1 MVTAFPSDG
10 GRPHDTP
17 AAYAGAESGAGR
29 SGHSLQEVDA
39 VDASDWDARY
49 AATDLVWSV
58 EPNRFVAEIFTGLS
72 PGAVLDVAAGEG
84 RNAIWLAEQGWH
96 VTASDYSAVA
106 VERMRTLAV
115 QRLGD
120 GAGRLDAVVADAT
133 HAAPS
138 PGGPGADDGYNA
150 ALFCYLQL
158 PMPERAEAWRRGV
171 EALRP
176 GGRLVV
182 VGHAGRNLGEGYGGP
197 SSRDVLYDPDEVL
210 DEVAALPVEVVDAA
224 VRERPVT
231 TAEGERVA
239 LDTVVVLRR
248 R

>member
-1 MVTAFPSDG
+1 M
-10 GRPHDTP
+10 
-17 AAYAGAESGAGR
+17 
-29 SGHSLQEVDA
+29 
-39 VDASDWDARY
+39 DASDWDARY

-58 EPNRFVAEIFTGLS
+58 EPNRFVAEIFSDLS

-106 VERMRTLAV
+106 VERMRTLATK
-115 QRLGD
+115 RLGD
-120 GAGRLDAVVADAT
+120 DSGRLDAVVADAT
-133 HAAPS
+133 QAAPRTA
-138 PGGPGADDGYNA
+138 GPDAADGYDVV
-150 ALFCYLQL
+150 LLCYLQL
-158 PMPERAEAWRRGV
+158 PLPERAEAWRRGV

-182 VGHAGRNLGEGYGGP
+182 VGHAGRNLTEGHGGP

-210 DEVAALPVEVVDAA
+210 AEVAGLPVDVVDAG
-224 VRERPVT
+224 VRERPVPT
-231 TAEGERVA
+231 DDGERVA